1 MCYAPAIYGGPPKRA
16 GAISGRIG
24 TSYPQRAAGCCDA
37 ARAGGQMLRCGK
49 DIGQMF
55 SELIS
60 LCMQLIAFSVLTIT
74 PTSYLVL
81 VQGPNN
87 LVLSI
92 KERTHGKAIKHNR

>member
-1 MCYAPAIYGGPPKRA
+1 MCYAPCLYRGGAAIVRKMLRKIGP
-16 GAISGRIG
+16 
-24 TSYPQRAAGCCDA
+24 SYPHRAAGCCDA

-74 PTSYLVL
+74 STSYLVL

-87 LVLSI
+87 LALSI
-92 KERTHGKAIKHNR
+92 KETKPWKSY

>member
-1 MCYAPAIYGGPPKRA
+1 MLCTLFIWGWGRERSRNVEWDRHQLPPAGGR
-16 GAISGRIG
+16 
-24 TSYPQRAAGCCDA
+24 CCDA